1 MTIPVQQLLSEL
13 WPALSAIGGTIGGL
27 LWLRRKTSKDGVE
40 IVKDRAEVDVIKFL
54 QDQRDQAVKD
64 RLLMDERYR
73 EAEKERFEA
82 KQEVLKMS
90 NEIVNLVSHLNIL
103 QEKIESLEAML
114 SDTRLQLT
122 EYIEENARLL
132 GQLEVY
138 TSTHH

>member
-1 MTIPVQQLLSEL
+1 MTIPVQQLLSDL

-82 KQEVLKMS
+82 KQEVTKLT

-114 SDTRLQLT
+114 NDTRLQLT

-138 TSTHH
+138 TNSHH

>member
-1 MTIPVQQLLSEL
+1 MTIPVQQLLSDL

>member
-1 MTIPVQQLLSEL
+1 MTIPVQQLFSEL
-13 WPALSAIGGTIGGL
+13 WPALSAIGGAVGGL

-64 RLLMDERYR
+64 RLLLDERYR
-73 EAEKERFEA
+73 EAERERFEA
-82 KQEVLKMS
+82 KQEVTKLT

-114 SDTRLQLT
+114 NDTRLQLT

-138 TSTHH
+138 TQNHR